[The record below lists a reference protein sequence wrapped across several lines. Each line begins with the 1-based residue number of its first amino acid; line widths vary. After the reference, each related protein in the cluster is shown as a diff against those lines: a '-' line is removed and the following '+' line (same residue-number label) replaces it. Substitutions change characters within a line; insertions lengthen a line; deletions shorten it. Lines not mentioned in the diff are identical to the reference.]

1 MDQGTV
7 QGIGTLLAMLAF
19 IAVCLWAYS
28 GRNKE
33 RFEEAARLPF
43 ADDLPAQD
51 TPPQTSSE
59 LDEKPEVDKVRG
71 NE

>member
-1 MDQGTV
+1 MDQGTA
-7 QGIGTLLAMLAF
+7 QGIGTLSAMLAF

-51 TPPQTSSE
+51 TPPISSKWS
-59 LDEKPEVDKVRG
+59 DRPEVDKARG

>member
-19 IAVCLWAYS
+19 IAVCWWAYS
-28 GRNKE
+28 GRNKK

-43 ADDLPAQD
+43 ADDMPGRQARS
-51 TPPQTSSE
+51 P
-59 LDEKPEVDKVRG
+59 RG
-71 NE
+71 TG